1 MLKLW
6 KDVLSM
12 TQAEALANFKSRKCV
27 CGNEKA
33 LLHSF
38 CRGCYARLPRSQET
52 APWRKLGAGY
62 ESAHDTALATLRRL
76 GRVKEAA

>member
-1 MLKLW
+1 
-6 KDVLSM
+6 M

-38 CRGCYARLPRSQET
+38 CRVCYARLPRSKET
-52 APWRKLGAGY
+52 ALWRKLGAGY

-76 GRVKEAA
+76 GRVKEATRERNQR